1 MIDQEVLTEDLLAV
15 LRWHIGNPGR
25 TDGPEIPYAGLRVW
39 GLFLKLHEQRGTGFG
54 PCPISYRDMVAFA
67 RISGEA
73 IRPWE
78 AEIIRALDREFL
90 SVVNKAEKPAEV
102 SSRPMTPALFD
113 AVFSQKA

>member
-1 MIDQEVLTEDLLAV
+1 MIDTEVLTDDLLAV

-39 GLFLKLHEQRGTGFG
+39 GLFLRLNEQRGAGFG
-54 PCPISYRDMVAFA
+54 PCPITYADMLAFA

-78 AEIIRALDREFL
+78 AEVIRALDREFL
-90 SVVNKAEKPAEV
+90 AVVNKTERQEV
-102 SSRPMTPALFD
+102 SSRPMSPALFD
-113 AVFSQKA
+113 AVFSG